1 MRARPTP
8 ITAQQREML
17 LAYERL
23 HAQWH
28 AASEAAREAECRLV
42 RTLRAH
48 EESGSEAPDACELQR
63 VLQLRFAADDLYREA
78 MQVLRDA
85 PL

>member
-1 MRARPTP
+1 M
-8 ITAQQREML
+8 TAQQREML

-48 EESGSEAPDACELQR
+48 EEAGGPAPDTCELQR
-63 VLQLRFAADDLYREA
+63 VLQLRFAADHLYRQA
-78 MQVLRDA
+78 MQLLRDA

>member
-1 MRARPTP
+1 M
-8 ITAQQREML
+8 TAQQRDML

-42 RTLRAH
+42 RALREH
-48 EESGSEAPDACELQR
+48 EHAGGAAPDTCELQR
-63 VLQLRFAADDLYREA
+63 VLQLRCAADDLCRRA